1 MNNTE
6 PIRLID
12 GTFTAEEAREILLN
26 LFNYKINF
34 HELKNF
40 SSWERNGMSHPHSSV
55 RLPELKADRE
65 RITAMISEAMASGDE
80 LIVLSTVSIQR
91 VKRNIT
97 HVHQQ
102 APADRHEA

>member
-1 MNNTE
+1 MSTTE

-12 GTFTAEEAREILLN
+12 GTFTAEEAKDILIN

-55 RLPELKADRE
+55 RLPELKSDRE
-65 RITAMISEAMASGDE
+65 RVTTLINEALAAGDE
-80 LIVLSTVSIQR
+80 LVVLSTVSIQR
-91 VKRNIT
+91 VKRTETN
-97 HVHQQ
+97 VQQQ
-102 APADRHEA
+102 AAVDRHEA

>member
-1 MNNTE
+1 MNTTE

-12 GTFTAEEAREILLN
+12 GTFKAEEARDILMN

-40 SSWERNGMSHPHSSV
+40 SSWERNGMNHPHSSV
-55 RLPELKADRE
+55 RLPELKTDRE
-65 RITAMISEAMASGDE
+65 RIAALVSEAMAAGDE
-80 LIVLSTVSIQR
+80 LVVLSTVSIQR
-91 VKRNIT
+91 IKT
-97 HVHQQ
+97 KKAHVQEQ

>member
-1 MNNTE
+1 MSTTD

-55 RLPELKADRE
+55 RLPELKADRD
-65 RITAMISEAMASGDE
+65 RITSIISEAIASGDE
-80 LIVLSTVSIQR
+80 LVVLSTVSIQR
-91 VKRNIT
+91 VKTNKT
-97 HVHQQ
+97 HVQEQ
-102 APADRHEA
+102 AAADRHEA

>member
-1 MNNTE
+1 MNTTE

-12 GTFTAEEAREILLN
+12 GTFTADEARDILVN

-40 SSWERNGMSHPHSSV
+40 SSWERHGLNHPHSAV
-55 RLPELKADRE
+55 RLPELKTDRE
-65 RITAMISEAMASGDE
+65 RVVALINEAMAAGDE
-80 LIVLSTVSIQR
+80 VVVLSTISIQR
-91 VKRNIT
+91 VKTNKA
-97 HVHQQ
+97 HVQKQ